1 MMDLESYNSSA
12 QAQSRAMMHLGSTD
26 GDPFAK
32 LLQFSILPVAKVLL
46 MCFLG
51 FLMATSYVG
60 ILTAEN
66 RRILSKVRM
75 ASALS

>member
-1 MMDLESYNSSA
+1 
-12 QAQSRAMMHLGSTD
+12 MMHLGSTD